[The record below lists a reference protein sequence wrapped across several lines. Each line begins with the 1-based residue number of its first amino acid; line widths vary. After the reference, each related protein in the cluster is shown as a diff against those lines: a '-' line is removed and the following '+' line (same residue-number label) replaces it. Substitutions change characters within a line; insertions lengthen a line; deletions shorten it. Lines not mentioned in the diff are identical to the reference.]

1 MSGLCRALG
10 RVLTRSVQNVAS
22 GMLFAEQRLLII
34 GPKYEL
40 RINIISLTFTTMICD
55 IVVLMKKQKL
65 PSIILVLLFSRQNRG
80 QIF

>member
-1 MSGLCRALG
+1 MSGLGRALG